1 MRKLE
6 RFANAIDVLSTFSG
20 KVSAFALVAL
30 VAIVNAGV
38 IARRILGAPI
48 AWGFDVS
55 YMLWGFLFI
64 IASAWAMAR
73 KEHVTL
79 DVLTQRFS
87 KRTNALLD
95 LVLYVCVGLPVL
107 FVLFVKGLGFAYTS
121 FMLKEKVPSPPYLP
135 IYPLK
140 FSIPLGILLLI
151 LQTLANLIRTIE
163 DLRSTRSE

>member
-1 MRKLE
+1 MRKLDK
-6 RFANAIDVLSTFSG
+6 FTNTIDLLSTLSG
-20 KVSAFALVAL
+20 KVSAFALIAL
-30 VAIVNAGV
+30 IVIVNAGV
-38 IARRILGAPI
+38 IARRVIGTPI

-64 IASAWAMAR
+64 IASAWAMAK

-87 KRTNALLD
+87 KRTNVLLE
-95 LVLYVCVGLPVL
+95 LVLYICVGLPVL
-107 FVLFVKGLGFAYTS
+107 LVLFVKGFGFAYTS

-140 FSIPLGILLLI
+140 FSIPVGILLLI

-163 DLRSTRSE
+163 DLRPARSE

>member
-1 MRKLE
+1 MRKIE
-6 RFANAIDVLSTFSG
+6 RFTDTIDLLSTLSG
-20 KVSAFALVAL
+20 KISAFALVAL
-30 VAIVNAGV
+30 VAVVNAGV
-38 IARRILGAPI
+38 VARRILGTPI

-73 KEHVTL
+73 REHVTL

-87 KRTNALLD
+87 KRTNAILD
-95 LVLYVCVGLPVL
+95 VILYVCVGLPVL

-151 LQTLANLIRTIE
+151 LQTLANLMKTIA
-163 DLRSTRSE
+163 DLRLGRIE